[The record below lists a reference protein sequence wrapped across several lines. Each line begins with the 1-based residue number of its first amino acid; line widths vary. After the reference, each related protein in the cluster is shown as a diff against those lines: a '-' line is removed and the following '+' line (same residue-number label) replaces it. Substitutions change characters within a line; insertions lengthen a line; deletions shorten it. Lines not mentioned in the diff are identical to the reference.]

1 MNAERLLHRARSS
14 PKLWDPE
21 REAQAMRI
29 IAKPKK
35 RLAPVWQARR
45 ENLAHQRG
53 QRWLRTWA

>member
-1 MNAERLLHRARSS
+1 MNAERLLRRLRNS

-21 REAQAMRI
+21 HEAQAMRV
-29 IAKPKK
+29 IAKLKK

-45 ENLAHQRG
+45 AELEHARG